1 MNDLYDIALAAKE
14 DAIGRADTH
23 ADSDWKEAAY
33 RAVCDVAERL
43 VDFTADDIWPLLE
56 RSGESTHEASAL
68 GPVFLRAARENLI
81 EQTGEMRQTRFA
93 RRHRKLTVWR
103 RRQA

>member
-14 DAIGRADTH
+14 DGIARADAN
-23 ADSDWKEAAY
+23 ADGCWKESAY
-33 RAVCDVAERL
+33 RAVCEVADRL
-43 VDFTADDIWPLLE
+43 PDFTADDVWPLLE

-68 GPVFLRAARENLI
+68 GPVFLRAAREGII
-81 EQTGEMRQTRFA
+81 EQTGQMRQTRFA

-103 RRQA
+103 KR